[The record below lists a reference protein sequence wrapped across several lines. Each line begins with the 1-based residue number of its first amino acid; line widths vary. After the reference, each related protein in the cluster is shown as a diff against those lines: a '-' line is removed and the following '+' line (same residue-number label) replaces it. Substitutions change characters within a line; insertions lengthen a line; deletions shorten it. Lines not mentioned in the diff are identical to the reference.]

1 MHGGTG
7 HERCEEL
14 AGLAG
19 ARAQRIDSYREVA
32 GEAGLCGVVVSAGGE
47 EREAVAVVRE
57 LRRQDAP
64 ATVVVGS
71 GTDYRIG
78 ISLVQAGAQNY
89 FALPQ
94 DLGALRG
101 WMAERAESVARGEAV
116 RSWAD
121 EQRARFDFTHLIGRS
136 RGLRA
141 ALERATR
148 VIPHGVATV
157 LITGETGTGKD
168 LLARAIHYNSPR
180 STGAFVEVN
189 CTALPANL
197 LEAEL
202 FGYERGAF
210 TDARTAKPGL
220 FEAANGGTLFLDEIG
235 DLSLELQAKLL
246 RVLEDKRVRRLGSVR
261 DVQLDVRILAATH
274 LDLRRAVREGRFRQ
288 DLFYRLSVAPL
299 HLPALRERGQDIL
312 VLSEHFLDRF
322 SREYDLPRPRVTP
335 EIREAL
341 LRHSW
346 PGNVRELRNSIERA
360 VLFGGGSLRTEDLFL
375 EPPSEVA
382 GGVEGAVL
390 PFPASLR
397 EIERAAARAMVD
409 RYDGNKTDAARA
421 LEISRKHLYALLH
434 EGELT
439 R

>member
-1 MHGGTG
+1 
-7 HERCEEL
+7 
-14 AGLAG
+14 GLAG

-71 GTDYRIG
+71 GTGYRIG

-210 TDARTAKPGL
+210 TDART
-220 FEAANGGTLFLDEIG
+220 
-235 DLSLELQAKLL
+235 
-246 RVLEDKRVRRLGSVR
+246 R
-261 DVQLDVRILAATH
+261 
-274 LDLRRAVREGRFRQ
+274 
-288 DLFYRLSVAPL
+288 
-299 HLPALRERGQDIL
+299 
-312 VLSEHFLDRF
+312 
-322 SREYDLPRPRVTP
+322 
-335 EIREAL
+335 
-341 LRHSW
+341 
-346 PGNVRELRNSIERA
+346 
-360 VLFGGGSLRTEDLFL
+360 
-375 EPPSEVA
+375 
-382 GGVEGAVL
+382 
-390 PFPASLR
+390 
-397 EIERAAARAMVD
+397 
-409 RYDGNKTDAARA
+409 
-421 LEISRKHLYALLH
+421 
-434 EGELT
+434 
-439 R
+439 